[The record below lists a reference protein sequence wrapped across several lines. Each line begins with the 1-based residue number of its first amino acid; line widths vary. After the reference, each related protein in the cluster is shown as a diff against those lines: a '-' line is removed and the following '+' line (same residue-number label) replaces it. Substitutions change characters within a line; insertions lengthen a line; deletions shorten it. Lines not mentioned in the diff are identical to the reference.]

1 MCDLMR
7 RLNAHA
13 MRYFLAFIKTE
24 DAMLRSIALAA
35 MAVALSAPTA
45 SAQYPEKNIEFL
57 IPFGPGGGFD
67 RTVRLISP
75 FMEKA
80 LPKKVEVLPKNLPGA
95 GGRRAIATVYRAKPD
110 GYLISIMNSPGAA
123 IPAIMGQKLE
133 YDLKRLAWLAKIG
146 AEDYM
151 IGVSAKSPIR
161 SIDDLKK
168 LGRPIKIPTTGFGST
183 AYAAAA
189 VFAAAFG
196 LKAEHIPGYKGTNDY
211 IVGIVRGD
219 GDIAVAPVSTF
230 KQFVE
235 SKAIRPLMTFEAKTS
250 MPGVP
255 TVASLGH
262 PQLTG
267 LAVERFVVAP
277 PGTPAN
283 IVKILSD
290 AMGKAASNPELK
302 AMAAKTGEP
311 LDYIPAEQAEA
322 AFNKALAVYEKYKEA
337 LRRK

>member
-1 MCDLMR
+1 
-7 RLNAHA
+7 

-24 DAMLRSIALAA
+24 DAMLRLI
-35 MAVALSAPTA
+35 AVAAIAIVPTLSAPA
-45 SAQYPEKNIEFL
+45 AWAQYPQKNIEFL

-67 RTVRLISP
+67 RTVRLVSP
-75 FMEKA
+75 YMEKA
-80 LPKKVEVLPKNLPGA
+80 LPKRVEVLPKNLPGA
-95 GGRRAIATVYRAKPD
+95 GGRRALATVYRAKPD
-110 GYLISIMNSPGAA
+110 GHLISIMNSPGAA
-123 IPAIMGQKLE
+123 IPMLLGEKVE
-133 YDLKRLAWLAKIG
+133 YDLAKFAWIAKIG
-146 AEDYM
+146 SEDYM
-151 IGVSAKSPIR
+151 IGISAKSAIR

-189 VFAAAFG
+189 VFAEAFG

-235 SKAIRPLMTFEAKTS
+235 SGAIRPLVTFEARTS
-250 MPGVP
+250 MPGVK
-255 TVASLGH
+255 TVAELGH
-262 PQLTG
+262 PELTG
-267 LAVERFVVAP
+267 LAVERYVVAP

-311 LDYIPAEQAEA
+311 LDYIPAAQAQA
-322 AFNKALAVYEKYKEA
+322 AFNKALAIYEKYKA
-337 LRRK
+337 TIRRK

>member
-1 MCDLMR
+1 M
-7 RLNAHA
+7 AHA
-13 MRYFLAFIKTE
+13 MRYFFVFIKTE

-35 MAVALSAPTA
+35 ITVALSVSSA

-75 FMEKA
+75 YLEKA
-80 LPKKVEVLPKNLPGA
+80 LPKQVEVLPKNLPGA
-95 GGRRAIATVYRAKPD
+95 GGRRALTTVYRAKPD
-110 GYLISIMNSPGAA
+110 GHLISIMNSPGAA
-123 IPAIMGQKLE
+123 IPMLLGEKLE
-133 YDLKRLAWLAKIG
+133 YDLAKFAWIAKIG
-146 AEDYM
+146 SEDYM
-151 IGVSAKSPIR
+151 VGASAKSSIR
-161 SIDDLKK
+161 TIDDLKK

-189 VFAAAFG
+189 VFAQAFG
-196 LKAEHIPGYKGTNDY
+196 MKAEHIPGYKGTNDY

-235 SKAIRPLMTFEAKTS
+235 SGAIRPLMTFEETTS
-250 MPGVP
+250 MPGIK
-255 TVASLGH
+255 TVAELGH
-262 PQLTG
+262 PELSG
-267 LAVERFVVAP
+267 LAVERYVVAP

-283 IVKILSD
+283 VVKILSD
-290 AMGKAASNPELK
+290 ALGKAASNPELK

-311 LDYIPAEQAEA
+311 LDYIPAAQAQA
-322 AFNKALAVYEKYKEA
+322 AFNKALAIYEKYKEA
-337 LRRK
+337 IRRKQ

>member
-1 MCDLMR
+1 
-7 RLNAHA
+7 

-24 DAMLRSIALAA
+24 DAMLRLI
-35 MAVALSAPTA
+35 AVAAIAIVPTLSVPAA
-45 SAQYPEKNIEFL
+45 WAQYPQKNIEFL

-67 RTVRLISP
+67 RTVRLVSP
-75 FMEKA
+75 YMEKA
-80 LPKKVEVLPKNLPGA
+80 LPKRVEVLPKNLPGA
-95 GGRRAIATVYRAKPD
+95 GGRRALATVYRAKPD
-110 GYLISIMNSPGAA
+110 GHLISIMNSPGAA
-123 IPAIMGQKLE
+123 IPMLLGEKVE
-133 YDLKRLAWLAKIG
+133 YDLAKFAWIAKIG
-146 AEDYM
+146 SEDYM
-151 IGVSAKSPIR
+151 IGISAKSAIR

-189 VFAAAFG
+189 VFAEAFG

-235 SKAIRPLMTFEAKTS
+235 SGAIRPLVTFEARTS
-250 MPGVP
+250 MPGVK
-255 TVASLGH
+255 TVAELGH
-262 PQLTG
+262 PELTG
-267 LAVERFVVAP
+267 LAVERYVVAP

-311 LDYIPAEQAEA
+311 LDYIPAAQAQA
-322 AFNKALAVYEKYKEA
+322 AFNKALAIYEKYKA
-337 LRRK
+337 TIRRK

>member
-1 MCDLMR
+1 MS
-7 RLNAHA
+7 RLV
-13 MRYFLAFIKTE
+13 L
-24 DAMLRSIALAA
+24 
-35 MAVALSAPTA
+35 AVATAATALLPAA
-45 SAQYPEKNIEFL
+45 SAWAQFPQRNIEFL

-67 RTVRLISP
+67 RTVRMVSP

-95 GGRRAIATVYRAKPD
+95 GGRRALATVFRAKPD
-110 GYLISIMNSPGAA
+110 GHLISIMNSPGAA
-123 IPAIMGQKLE
+123 IPALLGEKIE
-133 YDLKRLAWLAKIG
+133 YDLAKFAWIAKIG
-146 AEDYM
+146 GEDYM
-151 IGVSAKSPIR
+151 IGASAKGPIK

-168 LGRPIKIPTTGFGST
+168 LGRPVKIPTTGFGST

-219 GDIAVAPVSTF
+219 GDVAVAPVSTF

-235 SKAIRPLMTFEAKTS
+235 SGQIRPILTFEEKSS
-250 MPGVP
+250 MPGVK
-255 TVASLGH
+255 TVAEIGLKELS
-262 PQLTG
+262 G
-267 LAVERFVVAP
+267 LAVERYIVAP
-277 PGTPAN
+277 PKTPAN

-290 AMGKAASNPELK
+290 ALGKAANNPELK

-311 LDYIPAEQAEA
+311 LDYIPASQAEA
-322 AFNKALAVYEKYKEA
+322 AFNKALAVYEKYKA
-337 LRRK
+337 AIRRK

>member
-1 MCDLMR
+1 
-7 RLNAHA
+7 
-13 MRYFLAFIKTE
+13 MRYFFILIKTE
-24 DAMLRSIALAA
+24 DAMPRTIAVAIIALW
-35 MAVALSAPTA
+35 AVLPAPSAW
-45 SAQYPEKNIEFL
+45 AQFPQKNIEFL

-67 RTVRLISP
+67 RTVRLVSP

-80 LPKKVEVLPKNLPGA
+80 LPNKVEVLPKNLPGA
-95 GGRRAIATVYRAKPD
+95 GGRRALATVFRAKPD
-110 GYLISIMNSPGAA
+110 GHLISIMNSPGAA
-123 IPAIMGQKLE
+123 IPMLLGDKVE
-133 YDLKRLAWLAKIG
+133 YDLSKFAWIAKIG

-151 IGVSAKSPIR
+151 VGVSAKSPIKT
-161 SIDDLKK
+161 IDDLKK

-189 VFAAAFG
+189 VFAQSFG

-235 SKAIRPLMTFEAKTS
+235 SGAIRPLLTFEKTTS
-250 MPGVP
+250 MPGIK
-255 TVASLGH
+255 TVAELGH
-262 PQLTG
+262 PELSG
-267 LAVERFVVAP
+267 LAVERYVVAP

-283 IVKILSD
+283 VVKTLSD
-290 AMGKAASNPELK
+290 ALGKAANNPELK

-311 LDYIPAEQAEA
+311 LDYIPAAQAQA
-322 AFNKALAVYEKYKEA
+322 AFNKALAIYEKYKA
-337 LRRK
+337 AIVRK

>member
-1 MCDLMR
+1 
-7 RLNAHA
+7 
-13 MRYFLAFIKTE
+13 
-24 DAMLRSIALAA
+24 MLRLI
-35 MAVALSAPTA
+35 AVAAIAIVPTLSVPAA
-45 SAQYPEKNIEFL
+45 WAQYPQKNIEFL

-67 RTVRLISP
+67 RTVRLVSP
-75 FMEKA
+75 YMEKA
-80 LPKKVEVLPKNLPGA
+80 LPKRVEVLPKNLPGA
-95 GGRRAIATVYRAKPD
+95 GGRRALATVYRAKPD
-110 GYLISIMNSPGAA
+110 GHLISIMNSPGAA
-123 IPAIMGQKLE
+123 IPMLLGEKVE
-133 YDLKRLAWLAKIG
+133 YDLAKFAWIAKIG
-146 AEDYM
+146 SEDYM
-151 IGVSAKSPIR
+151 IGISAKSAIR

-189 VFAAAFG
+189 VFAEAFG

-235 SKAIRPLMTFEAKTS
+235 SGAIRPLVTFEARTS
-250 MPGVP
+250 MPGVK
-255 TVASLGH
+255 TVAELGH
-262 PQLTG
+262 PELTG
-267 LAVERFVVAP
+267 LAVERYVVAP

-311 LDYIPAEQAEA
+311 LDYIPAAQAQA
-322 AFNKALAVYEKYKEA
+322 AFNKALAIYEKYKA
-337 LRRK
+337 TIRRK